1 MDFSNV
7 EAPVISSSS
16 TNEVVD
22 VNLPKNNDISDLIPK
37 VEENKPAVELPKTEE
52 EKKEEQINVDEVFDK
67 YIKDEG
73 VISLYFHNKLYIDY
87 KERQEIVNDEA
98 LNNNIL
104 KLMIKN
110 FEDYKDNY
118 YVNILADQKNLYL
131 KKYMD
136 VDFGEDIQ
144 ELKNKNLI
152 VYGYKNSGKTTLI
165 RKLLSKLN
173 NFKIFV
179 FSKENLIFKEDN
191 IVVFN
196 DFSNMYQVLNQNPD
210 YIYINKLDELF
221 IEYYDLF
228 KSFKV
233 ILESKN
239 NTKYLFKDYLDV
251 KVEKAEKI
259 KFTIEKEEKKE
270 EVLKEPKKEDEE
282 EIDLLEI

>member
-87 KERQEIVNDEA
+87 KERQEIVNDET

-118 YVNILADQKNLYL
+118 YVNILADQKILYL

-136 VDFGEDIQ
+136 VDFEEDIQ

-239 NTKYLFKDYLDV
+239 NTKYLFKDYLDI

-270 EVLKEPKKEDEE
+270 KELKEPKKEEEE

>member
-52 EKKEEQINVDEVFDK
+52 EKKEEQINVGEVFDK

-87 KERQEIVNDEA
+87 KERQEIVNDET

-118 YVNILADQKNLYL
+118 YVNILADQKILYL

-270 EVLKEPKKEDEE
+270 EVLKEPKKEEEE

>member
-22 VNLPKNNDISDLIPK
+22 VNLSKNNDISDLIPK

-87 KERQEIVNDEA
+87 KERQEIVNDET

-118 YVNILADQKNLYL
+118 YVNILADQKILYL

-191 IVVFN
+191 VVVFN

-270 EVLKEPKKEDEE
+270 EVLKEPKKEEEE

>member
-87 KERQEIVNDEA
+87 KERQEIVNDET

-118 YVNILADQKNLYL
+118 YVNILADQKILYL

-270 EVLKEPKKEDEE
+270 EVLKTPKKEEEE

>member
-87 KERQEIVNDEA
+87 KERQEIVNDET

-118 YVNILADQKNLYL
+118 YVNILADQKILYL

-152 VYGYKNSGKTTLI
+152 LYGYKNSGKTTLI

-196 DFSNMYQVLNQNPD
+196 DFSNIYQVLNQNPD

-221 IEYYDLF
+221 IEYYELF

-270 EVLKEPKKEDEE
+270 EVLKEPKKEEEE

>member
-37 VEENKPAVELPKTEE
+37 VKENKPAVELPKTEE

-87 KERQEIVNDEA
+87 KERQEIVNDET

-118 YVNILADQKNLYL
+118 YVNILSDQKILYL

-270 EVLKEPKKEDEE
+270 EVLKEPKKEEEE

>member
-7 EAPVISSSS
+7 EAPVISTSL

-87 KERQEIVNDEA
+87 KERQEIVNDET

-118 YVNILADQKNLYL
+118 YVNILADQKILYL

-191 IVVFN
+191 VVVFN

-270 EVLKEPKKEDEE
+270 VLKEPKKEEEE

>member
-22 VNLPKNNDISDLIPK
+22 VNLPKNNDISDLIQK

-87 KERQEIVNDEA
+87 KERQEIVNDET

-118 YVNILADQKNLYL
+118 YVNILADQKILYL

-270 EVLKEPKKEDEE
+270 EVLKEPKKEEEE

>member
-87 KERQEIVNDEA
+87 KERQEIVNDET

-118 YVNILADQKNLYL
+118 YVNILADQKILYL

-136 VDFGEDIQ
+136 VDFGEYIQ

-152 VYGYKNSGKTTLI
+152 YLYLVK
-165 RKLLSKLN
+165 
-173 NFKIFV
+173 KI
-179 FSKENLIFKEDN
+179 
-191 IVVFN
+191 
-196 DFSNMYQVLNQNPD
+196 
-210 YIYINKLDELF
+210 
-221 IEYYDLF
+221 
-228 KSFKV
+228 
-233 ILESKN
+233 
-239 NTKYLFKDYLDV
+239 
-251 KVEKAEKI
+251 
-259 KFTIEKEEKKE
+259 
-270 EVLKEPKKEDEE
+270 
-282 EIDLLEI
+282 

>member
-7 EAPVISSSS
+7 EAPVISTSL

-37 VEENKPAVELPKTEE
+37 VEENKPAVELSKTEE

-87 KERQEIVNDEA
+87 KERQEIVNDET

-118 YVNILADQKNLYL
+118 YVNILADQKILYL

-144 ELKNKNLI
+144 ELKNKDLI

-196 DFSNMYQVLNQNPD
+196 DFSNMYQVLNQNPE

-270 EVLKEPKKEDEE
+270 EVLKESKKEEEE

>member
-87 KERQEIVNDEA
+87 KERQEIVNDET

-118 YVNILADQKNLYL
+118 CVNILADQKILYL

-270 EVLKEPKKEDEE
+270 EVLKEPKKEEEE

>member
-87 KERQEIVNDEA
+87 KERQEIVNDET

-110 FEDYKDNY
+110 FEYYKDNY
-118 YVNILADQKNLYL
+118 YVNILADQKILYL

>member
-87 KERQEIVNDEA
+87 KERQEIVNDET

-118 YVNILADQKNLYL
+118 YVNILADQKILYL

-239 NTKYLFKDYLDV
+239 NTKYLFKDYFDV

-270 EVLKEPKKEDEE
+270 EVLKEPKKEEEE

>member
-7 EAPVISSSS
+7 EAPVISTSL

-37 VEENKPAVELPKTEE
+37 VEENKPAVELSKTEE

-87 KERQEIVNDEA
+87 KERQEIVNDET

-118 YVNILADQKNLYL
+118 YVNILADQKILYL

-270 EVLKEPKKEDEE
+270 EVLKEPKKEEEE

>member
-87 KERQEIVNDEA
+87 KERQEIVNDET

-118 YVNILADQKNLYL
+118 YVNILADQKILYL

-239 NTKYLFKDYLDV
+239 NTKYLFKNYLDV

-270 EVLKEPKKEDEE
+270 EVLKEPKKEEEE

>member
-1 MDFSNV
+1 
-7 EAPVISSSS
+7 
-16 TNEVVD
+16 
-22 VNLPKNNDISDLIPK
+22 
-37 VEENKPAVELPKTEE
+37 
-52 EKKEEQINVDEVFDK
+52 
-67 YIKDEG
+67 
-73 VISLYFHNKLYIDY
+73 
-87 KERQEIVNDEA
+87 
-98 LNNNIL
+98 
-104 KLMIKN
+104 MIKN

-118 YVNILADQKNLYL
+118 YVNILADQKILYL

-270 EVLKEPKKEDEE
+270 EVLKEPKKEEEE

>member
-87 KERQEIVNDEA
+87 KERQEIVNDET

-118 YVNILADQKNLYL
+118 YVNILADQKILYL

-136 VDFGEDIQ
+136 VDFSEELN
-144 ELKNKNLI
+144 ELKDKSLVI
-152 VYGYKNSGKTTLI
+152 YGSKNSGKTTLI
-165 RKLLSKLN
+165 KDLIKKLGN
-173 NFKIFV
+173 IKIFV
-179 FSKENLIFKEDN
+179 FSEEKIIFKEDN
-191 IVVFN
+191 VVVFN
-196 DFSNMYQVLNQNPD
+196 NLENIVQILNQNPD

-221 IEYYDLF
+221 MKYYDLL

-251 KVEKAEKI
+251 RVEKTDKI
-259 KFTIEKEEKKE
+259 KFTIEKADQKVDTKASIKE
-270 EVLKEPKKEDEE
+270 EE

>member
-87 KERQEIVNDEA
+87 KERQEIVNDET

-118 YVNILADQKNLYL
+118 YVNILADQKILYL

-191 IVVFN
+191 VVVFN

-270 EVLKEPKKEDEE
+270 EVLKEPKKEEEE

>member
-87 KERQEIVNDEA
+87 KERQEIVNDET

-118 YVNILADQKNLYL
+118 YVNILADQKILYL

-152 VYGYKNSGKTTLI
+152 LYGYKNSGKTTLI

-239 NTKYLFKDYLDV
+239 NTKYLFKDYFDV

-270 EVLKEPKKEDEE
+270 EVLKEPKKEEEE

>member
-87 KERQEIVNDEA
+87 KERQEIVNDET

-118 YVNILADQKNLYL
+118 YVNILADQKILYL

-152 VYGYKNSGKTTLI
+152 IYGYKNSGKTTLI

-270 EVLKEPKKEDEE
+270 EVLKEPKKEEEE

>member
-87 KERQEIVNDEA
+87 KERQEIVNDET

-118 YVNILADQKNLYL
+118 YVNILADQKILYL

-270 EVLKEPKKEDEE
+270 EVLKEPKKEEEE

>member
-87 KERQEIVNDEA
+87 KERQEIVNDET

-110 FEDYKDNY
+110 FEYYKDNY
-118 YVNILADQKNLYL
+118 YVNILADQKILYL

-270 EVLKEPKKEDEE
+270 EVLKEPKKEEEE

>member
-118 YVNILADQKNLYL
+118 YVNILADQKILYL

-270 EVLKEPKKEDEE
+270 EVLKKPKKEEEE

>member
-1 MDFSNV
+1 MDFSNI

-87 KERQEIVNDEA
+87 KERQEIVNDET

-118 YVNILADQKNLYL
+118 YVNILADQKILYL

-239 NTKYLFKDYLDV
+239 NTKYLFKDYFDV

-270 EVLKEPKKEDEE
+270 EVLKEPKKEEEE

>member
-37 VEENKPAVELPKTEE
+37 VEENKPAVELSKTEE

-87 KERQEIVNDEA
+87 KERQEIVNDET

-118 YVNILADQKNLYL
+118 YVNILSDQKILYL

-270 EVLKEPKKEDEE
+270 EVLKEPKKEEEE

>member
-87 KERQEIVNDEA
+87 KERQEIVNDET

-104 KLMIKN
+104 KLMN
-110 FEDYKDNY
+110 SDYEEYKENY
-118 YVNILADQKNLYL
+118 YVNVLNNKILYL
-131 KKYMD
+131 KKYIN
-136 VDFGEDIQ
+136 VDFEEIK
-144 ELKNKNLI
+144 ELKDKSLI
-152 VYGYKNSGKTTLI
+152 VYGLKNSGKTTFI
-165 RKLLSKLN
+165 RNLLSKLN
-173 NFKIFV
+173 DSKIFV
-179 FSKENLIFKEDN
+179 FSKEKLLFKEDN
-191 IVVFN
+191 IILFTDFN
-196 DFSNMYQVLNQNPD
+196 NIDQILNQNPD

-221 IEYYDLF
+221 MEYYDLF

-239 NTKYLFKDYLDV
+239 NTKYSFKNYIDI
-251 KVEKAEKI
+251 KVEKTDQI
-259 KFTIEKEEKKE
+259 RFVIENENKKE
-270 EVLKEPKKEDEE
+270 EDKKITKEDE

>member
-67 YIKDEG
+67 YMKDEG

-87 KERQEIVNDEA
+87 KERQEIVNDET

-118 YVNILADQKNLYL
+118 YVNILADQKILYL

-196 DFSNMYQVLNQNPD
+196 DFSNMHQVLNQNPD

-270 EVLKEPKKEDEE
+270 EVLKEPKKEVEE

>member
-118 YVNILADQKNLYL
+118 YVNILADQKILYL

-259 KFTIEKEEKKE
+259 KFTMEKEEKKE
-270 EVLKEPKKEDEE
+270 EVLKEPKKEEEE

>member
-87 KERQEIVNDEA
+87 KERQEIVNDET

-118 YVNILADQKNLYL
+118 YVNILSDQKILYL

-165 RKLLSKLN
+165 RK
-173 NFKIFV
+173 
-179 FSKENLIFKEDN
+179 
-191 IVVFN
+191 
-196 DFSNMYQVLNQNPD
+196 
-210 YIYINKLDELF
+210 
-221 IEYYDLF
+221 
-228 KSFKV
+228 
-233 ILESKN
+233 
-239 NTKYLFKDYLDV
+239 
-251 KVEKAEKI
+251 
-259 KFTIEKEEKKE
+259 
-270 EVLKEPKKEDEE
+270 
-282 EIDLLEI
+282 